1 MSQKPSYVPAP
12 IPDDERPS
20 SESRGDGSRDSRR
33 RRRSTRT
40 LLNVGFV
47 CLMLGLISF
56 ALYQCARHLTTGL
69 NTLRTQEITD
79 TVYADLTLYLFRDEE
94 AVSPQN
100 GNLFLYAVRDGE
112 KVPTGKTL
120 GSIYAAT
127 DTDTAATLQDQ
138 LDRYG
143 ERLERLEL
151 NRFGGFTGATDALA
165 TAEAQYR
172 VALAASAAGRPEAAS
187 LAEEELLAALNA
199 YYAALGG
206 ADMTVSADSLRGEQA
221 ALVAGLPQVG
231 SLTAERAGW
240 FFYDSDGLETYFTS
254 SRVDAMTVEDFR
266 ALTAYA
272 DGVRDA
278 DLGAAAAGKLVYSS
292 LTYAATCLSPEDASR
307 FAVGTRYRS
316 LCGDAAGSELT
327 LTCVRNEA
335 VGDEALVVFSTQD
348 APELLL
354 TARALTVEA
363 VLETISGYRV
373 PTSALVNLESPAT
386 GEPVTGVYV
395 LSGNRVIFR
404 RVAVRAERDGYVILR
419 TVDEVQAVLE
429 DPETDPAWVEGVKAD
444 GWSFLNLNDRVITG
458 GRNLYEGKVIS

>member
-1 MSQKPSYVPAP
+1 MSQKPSYVPAL
-12 IPDDERPS
+12 IPDDGRTP

-33 RRRSTRT
+33 RRKPTRA

-56 ALYQCARHLTTGL
+56 AVYQCARHLTTGL

-79 TVYADLTLYLFRDEE
+79 TVYADLTLYLFRDEA

-120 GSIYAAT
+120 GSIYVAT
-127 DTDTAATLQDQ
+127 DADTLQDQ

-143 ERLERLEL
+143 DRLQRLESG
-151 NRFGGFTGATDALA
+151 RFGGLTGATDALA
-165 TAEAQYR
+165 TAETQYR

-206 ADMTVSADSLRGEQA
+206 TDMTVSADSLRREQA

-240 FFYDSDGLETYFTS
+240 FFYDSDGLEAYFAS
-254 SRVDAMTVEDFR
+254 PRVNTMTIEDFR

-292 LTYAATCLSPEDASR
+292 LTYAATCLSAEDASR
-307 FAVGTRYRS
+307 FAVGTRYRA

-335 VGDEALVVFSTQD
+335 FGDEALVVFSTQD

-354 TARALTVEA
+354 TARSLTVEA
-363 VLETISGYRV
+363 VLETVSGYRV

-429 DPETDPAWVEGVKAD
+429 DPDTDPAWVAGIKAD
-444 GWSFLNLNDRVITG
+444 GWSFLSLNDRVITG

>member
-12 IPDDERPS
+12 IPDDGRHP
-20 SESRGDGSRDSRR
+20 SESRGHGSRDSRR
-33 RRRSTRT
+33 HRKPTRA

-56 ALYQCARHLTTGL
+56 AVYQCARHLTTGL

-79 TVYADLTLYLFRDEE
+79 TVYADLTLYLFRDEA

-120 GSIYAAT
+120 GSIYVAT
-127 DTDTAATLQDQ
+127 DADTLQDQ

-143 ERLERLEL
+143 DRLQKLESD
-151 NRFGGFTGATDALA
+151 RFDGLTGATDALA

-206 ADMTVSADSLRGEQA
+206 TDMTVSADSLRGEQA

-240 FFYDSDGLETYFTS
+240 FFYDSDGLEAYFAS
-254 SRVDAMTVEDFR
+254 SRVNTMTMEDFR

-292 LTYAATCLSPEDASR
+292 LTYAVTCLPAEDASR
-307 FAVGTRYRS
+307 FAVGTRYRA
-316 LCGDAAGSELT
+316 LCGDAAGSKLT

-354 TARALTVEA
+354 TVRSLTVEA
-363 VLETISGYRV
+363 VLETVSGYRV

-395 LSGNRVIFR
+395 LSGNRVVFR

-429 DPETDPAWVEGVKAD
+429 DPETDPAWVAGIKAD

>member
-12 IPDDERPS
+12 IPDDGRTP
-20 SESRGDGSRDSRR
+20 SESRGHGSRDSRR
-33 RRRSTRT
+33 RRKPTYA

-56 ALYQCARHLTTGL
+56 AVYQCARHLTTGL

-79 TVYADLTLYLFRDEE
+79 TVYTDLTLYLFRDEA

-112 KVPTGKTL
+112 KVPTGKAL
-120 GSIYAAT
+120 GSIYIAT
-127 DTDTAATLQDQ
+127 DADTLQDQ

-143 ERLERLEL
+143 DRLQKLESGH
-151 NRFGGFTGATDALA
+151 FGGLTGATDALA

-206 ADMTVSADSLRGEQA
+206 TDMTVSADSLRREQA

-240 FFYDSDGLETYFTS
+240 FFYGSDGLEAYFAS
-254 SRVDAMTVEDFR
+254 SRVNTMTMEDFR

-278 DLGAAAAGKLVYSS
+278 DLGAAVAGKLVYSS
-292 LTYAATCLSPEDASR
+292 LTYAATCLPAEDASR
-307 FAVGTRYRS
+307 FAVGTRYRA
-316 LCGDAAGSELT
+316 LCGDAAGSRLT

-354 TARALTVEA
+354 TVRSLTVEA
-363 VLETISGYRV
+363 VLETVSGYRV
-373 PTSALVNLESPAT
+373 PTSALVDLESPAT
-386 GEPVTGVYV
+386 GETVTGVYV
-395 LSGNRVIFR
+395 LSGNRVVFR

-429 DPETDPAWVEGVKAD
+429 DPETDPAWVEGIKAD
-444 GWSFLNLNDRVITG
+444 GWSFLSLNDRVITG

>member
-1 MSQKPSYVPAP
+1 MSQKASYVPAP
-12 IPDDERPS
+12 IPGDGRHP
-20 SESRGDGSRDSRR
+20 SESRGGGSRDSRR
-33 RRRSTRT
+33 RRRPTRA

-56 ALYQCARHLTTGL
+56 AVYQCARHLTTGL

-79 TVYADLTLYLFRDEE
+79 TVYTDLTLYLFRDEA
-94 AVSPQN
+94 AVSPQD

-120 GSIYAAT
+120 GSIYVAT
-127 DTDTAATLQDQ
+127 DADTLQDQ

-143 ERLERLEL
+143 DRLQKLESD
-151 NRFGGFTGATDALA
+151 RFGGLAGATDALA

-206 ADMTVSADSLRGEQA
+206 TDMTVSADSLRGEQA

-231 SLTAERAGW
+231 SLTAEHAGW
-240 FFYDSDGLETYFTS
+240 FFYDSDGLEAYFAS
-254 SRVDAMTVEDFR
+254 SRVNTMTMEDFR

-278 DLGAAAAGKLVYSS
+278 DLGAAAAGRLVYSS
-292 LTYAATCLSPEDASR
+292 LTYAATCLPAEDASR
-307 FAVGTRYRS
+307 FAVGTRYRA

-354 TARALTVEA
+354 TVRSLTVEA
-363 VLETISGYRV
+363 VLETVSGYRV

-386 GEPVTGVYV
+386 GETVTGVYV
-395 LSGNRVIFR
+395 LSGNRVVFR

-429 DPETDPAWVEGVKAD
+429 DPETDPAWVAGIKAD
-444 GWSFLNLNDRVITG
+444 GWSFLSLNDRVITG

>member
-12 IPDDERPS
+12 IP
-20 SESRGDGSRDSRR
+20 GDGEFPSEERWGGSRNSRR
-33 RRRSTRT
+33 RRKPTRA

-56 ALYQCARHLTTGL
+56 AVYQCARHLTTGL

-79 TVYADLTLYLFRDEE
+79 TVYTDLTLYLFRDEE
-94 AVSPQN
+94 AMSPQN
-100 GNLFLYAVRDGE
+100 GNLFLYAVRDGK
-112 KVPTGKTL
+112 KVPVGKTL

-127 DTDTAATLQDQ
+127 DADTAATLQDQ

-143 ERLERLEL
+143 ERLERLASD
-151 NRFGGFTGATDALA
+151 RFGGLTGATDALA

-172 VALAASAAGRPEAAS
+172 VALAASTAGRTGAAS

-199 YYAALGG
+199 YYTALGG
-206 ADMTVSADSLRGEQA
+206 TDMTVSADTLRGEQA

-231 SLTAERAGW
+231 SLTAECAGW
-240 FFYDSDGLETYFTS
+240 FFYDSDGLEAYFTS
-254 SRVDAMTVEDFR
+254 SRVDTMTVEDFR

-278 DLGAAAAGKLVYSS
+278 DTGAVTAGKLVYSS
-292 LTYAATCLSPEDASR
+292 QTYAATCLSAEEASR
-307 FAVGTRYRS
+307 FAVGTAYRA

-354 TARALTVEA
+354 TARSLMVEA
-363 VLETISGYRV
+363 VLETVSGYRV
-373 PTSALVNLESPAT
+373 PTSALVSLDSPAT
-386 GEPVTGVYV
+386 GKPVTGVYV
-395 LSGNRVIFR
+395 LSGNRVVFR
-404 RVAVRAERDGYVILR
+404 RVAIRAERGEYVILR
-419 TVDEVQAVLE
+419 TVDEVQAVLD
-429 DPETDPAWVEGVKAD
+429 DPETDSAWVEGIKAD
-444 GWSFLNLNDRVITG
+444 GWSFLSLNDRVITG

>member
-12 IPDDERPS
+12 IPDDGRTPS
-20 SESRGDGSRDSRR
+20 ENRGGGSRDSRR
-33 RRRSTRT
+33 RRKPTHA

-56 ALYQCARHLTTGL
+56 AVYQCARHLTTGL

-79 TVYADLTLYLFRDEE
+79 TVYTDLTLYLFRDEA
-94 AVSPQN
+94 AVNPQN
-100 GNLFLYAVRDGE
+100 GNLFLYAVCDGE

-120 GSIYAAT
+120 GSIYVAT
-127 DTDTAATLQDQ
+127 DADTLQDQ

-143 ERLERLEL
+143 DRLQKLESD
-151 NRFGGFTGATDALA
+151 RFGGLTGATDALA

-206 ADMTVSADSLRGEQA
+206 TDMTVSADSLRREQA

-240 FFYDSDGLETYFTS
+240 FFYDSDGLEAYFAS
-254 SRVDAMTVEDFR
+254 SRVNTMTIEDFR

-292 LTYAATCLSPEDASR
+292 LTYAATCLPAEDASR
-307 FAVGTRYRS
+307 FAVGTRYRA

-335 VGDEALVVFSTQD
+335 IGDEALVVFSTQD

-354 TARALTVEA
+354 TVRSLTVEA
-363 VLETISGYRV
+363 VLETVSGYRV

-386 GEPVTGVYV
+386 GETVTGVYV
-395 LSGNRVIFR
+395 LSGNRVVFR

-429 DPETDPAWVEGVKAD
+429 DPETDPAWVAGIKAD
-444 GWSFLNLNDRVITG
+444 GWSFLSLNDRVITG

>member
-1 MSQKPSYVPAP
+1 MSQKASYVPAP
-12 IPDDERPS
+12 ILDDGRHP
-20 SESRGDGSRDSRR
+20 SESRGGGSRDSRR
-33 RRRSTRT
+33 RRRPTRA

-56 ALYQCARHLTTGL
+56 AVYQCARHLTTGL

-79 TVYADLTLYLFRDEE
+79 TVYTDLTLYLFRDEA
-94 AVSPQN
+94 AVSPQD

-120 GSIYAAT
+120 GSIYVAT
-127 DTDTAATLQDQ
+127 DADTLQDQ

-143 ERLERLEL
+143 DRLQKLESD
-151 NRFGGFTGATDALA
+151 RFGGLAGATDALA

-206 ADMTVSADSLRGEQA
+206 TDMTVSADSLRGEQA

-231 SLTAERAGW
+231 SLTAEHAGW
-240 FFYDSDGLETYFTS
+240 FFYDSDGLEAYFAS
-254 SRVDAMTVEDFR
+254 SRVNTMTMEDFR

-278 DLGAAAAGKLVYSS
+278 DLGAAAAGRLVYSS
-292 LTYAATCLSPEDASR
+292 LTYAATCLPAEDASR
-307 FAVGTRYRS
+307 FAVGTRYRA
-316 LCGDAAGSELT
+316 LCGDSAGSELT

-354 TARALTVEA
+354 TVRSLTVEA
-363 VLETISGYRV
+363 VLETVSGYRV

-386 GEPVTGVYV
+386 GETVTGVYV
-395 LSGNRVIFR
+395 LSGNRVVFR

-429 DPETDPAWVEGVKAD
+429 DPETDPAWVAGIKAD
-444 GWSFLNLNDRVITG
+444 GWSFLSLNDRVITG

>member
-12 IPDDERPS
+12 IPDDGRPP

-33 RRRSTRT
+33 RRKPTRA

-56 ALYQCARHLTTGL
+56 AVYQCARHLTTGL

-79 TVYADLTLYLFRDEE
+79 TVYTDLTLYLFRDEA

-120 GSIYAAT
+120 GSIYVAT
-127 DTDTAATLQDQ
+127 DADTLQDQ

-143 ERLERLEL
+143 DRLQKLESG
-151 NRFGGFTGATDALA
+151 RFGGLTGATDALA

-206 ADMTVSADSLRGEQA
+206 TDMTVSADSLRGEQA

-231 SLTAERAGW
+231 SLTAECAGW
-240 FFYDSDGLETYFTS
+240 FFYDSDGLEAYFAS
-254 SRVDAMTVEDFR
+254 SRVNTMTMEDFR

-292 LTYAATCLSPEDASR
+292 LTYAATCLPAEDASR
-307 FAVGTRYRS
+307 FAVGTRYRA
-316 LCGDAAGSELT
+316 LCGDAAGSKLT

-335 VGDEALVVFSTQD
+335 VGDEALLVFSTQD

-354 TARALTVEA
+354 TARSLTVEA
-363 VLETISGYRV
+363 VLETVSGYRV
-373 PTSALVNLESPAT
+373 PTSALVNLESSAT
-386 GEPVTGVYV
+386 GETVTGVYV
-395 LSGNRVIFR
+395 LSGNRVVFR

-429 DPETDPAWVEGVKAD
+429 DPETDPAWVAGIKAD
-444 GWSFLNLNDRVITG
+444 GWSFLSLNDRVITG

>member
-12 IPDDERPS
+12 IPDDGRTP
-20 SESRGDGSRDSRR
+20 SESRGGGSRDSRR
-33 RRRSTRT
+33 RRKPTHA
-40 LLNVGFV
+40 LQNVGFV

-56 ALYQCARHLTTGL
+56 AVYQCARHLTTGL

-79 TVYADLTLYLFRDEE
+79 TVYTDLTLYLFRDEA
-94 AVSPQN
+94 AVNPQN

-120 GSIYAAT
+120 GSIYVAT
-127 DTDTAATLQDQ
+127 DADTLQDQ

-143 ERLERLEL
+143 DRLQKLES
-151 NRFGGFTGATDALA
+151 NRFGGLTGATDALA

-206 ADMTVSADSLRGEQA
+206 TDMTVSADSLRREQA

-240 FFYDSDGLETYFTS
+240 FFYDSDGLEAYFAS
-254 SRVDAMTVEDFR
+254 SRVNTMTIEDFR

-292 LTYAATCLSPEDASR
+292 LTYAATCLPAEDASR
-307 FAVGTRYRS
+307 FAVGTRYRA

-354 TARALTVEA
+354 TVRSLTVEA
-363 VLETISGYRV
+363 VLETVSGYRV

-386 GEPVTGVYV
+386 GEMVTGVYV
-395 LSGNRVIFR
+395 LSGNRVVFR

-429 DPETDPAWVEGVKAD
+429 DPETDPAWVAGIKAD
-444 GWSFLNLNDRVITG
+444 GWSFLSLNDRVITG